1 MARTTVATFE
11 TSAPVPLPPGLS
23 GAGEARGYFGRDEAP
38 LQLHVLSIERG
49 ACLRLEP
56 SEIDRLAHVWQG
68 EVEAGGHRLEAGST
82 LVVEHGASLEVAGR
96 AKQTRI
102 ALFAPTSPRPSQG
115 AGGHV
120 HFLPRDRVPRV
131 GENDSIA
138 IGGLHA
144 NGKCGT
150 CDLWLNENTLP
161 AYPEAPPPEE
171 ANKGVH
177 MHPEDEILFVTK
189 GNIRLGNK
197 IYEAGA
203 ALAVTRDTFYGF
215 HPGPD
220 GLSFVTFRPSST
232 NQIRFAAGGEYVHS
246 AFWDS
251 IGAIPYLNPE
261 EA

>member
-11 TSAPVPLPPGLS
+11 TSAPGPLPRGLS
-23 GAGEARGYFGRDEAP
+23 GGAEARSYFAKDDAP
-38 LQLHVLSIERG
+38 LQLHVLSIARG
-49 ACLRLEP
+49 ASLRMEP
-56 SEIDRLAHVWQG
+56 GEIDRLAHVWRG
-68 EVEAGGHRLEAGST
+68 EVEAGGQTLDAGSSF
-82 LVVEHGASLEVAGR
+82 VVEHGASLDIAGL
-96 AKQTRI
+96 ADDTRI
-102 ALFAPTSPRPSQG
+102 ALFAPASPRPNQQN
-115 AGGHV
+115 GGQV
-120 HFLPRDRVPRV
+120 HLLRASWSRAWVRTTALPSAASTPTARRP
-131 GENDSIA
+131 
-138 IGGLHA
+138 
-144 NGKCGT
+144 

-177 MHPEDEILFVTK
+177 MHPEDEIIFVTQ

-232 NQIRFAAGGEYVHS
+232 NQIRFAAGGDYVHS
-246 AFWDS
+246 RFWDS
-251 IGAIPYLNPE
+251 IGAIAYLNPVP
-261 EA
+261 A